1 MVENNVDD
9 RVIGIAF
16 DGTGYGTDGNIWGA
30 EFMICDYK
38 NFIREGHLNYVHIPS
53 GDGAIREPWKM
64 AVSYMYSTYKNEL
77 YNHLPHSLIDKNIKP
92 LISMIKNNINSPLC
106 SSMGRL
112 FDAVS
117 ALLGYK
123 DKITFEGEA
132 AILLE
137 SMADIN
143 ENKSYNYYID
153 HIEEN
158 YIIDTTKLR
167 PSELKDELM
176 NIYVEGNE
184 SDNLII
190 SIVSFGFKHGV
201 PLDADLVFD
210 VRFLP
215 NPFYLEEL
223 KNFTGND
230 TRVREYVMNSPVSV
244 EFSNKLNDMIN
255 FLIPH
260 YIKEGKNQLVIAI
273 GCTGGMHRSVTIA
286 HILHNYLKEKGYRV
300 LMNHR
305 DSSLSLGRKG

>member
-1 MVENNVDD
+1 MVKMRFVIITGLSGAGKSQAVKYMEDFGFYCVDNLPPTLIPKFAELCHQSQGALDKVALVIDIRGGMFFDDLFSSLENMEN
-9 RVIGIAF
+9 
-16 DGTGYGTDGNIWGA
+16 
-30 EFMICDYK
+30 
-38 NFIREGHLNYVHIPS
+38 
-53 GDGAIREPWKM
+53 
-64 AVSYMYSTYKNEL
+64 
-77 YNHLPHSLIDKNIKP
+77 
-92 LISMIKNNINSPLC
+92 
-106 SSMGRL
+106 
-112 FDAVS
+112 
-117 ALLGYK
+117 LGYK
-123 DKITFEGEA
+123 YEILFLDASDSALIKRFKETRRSHPLLGDGSIPEGIA
-132 AILLE
+132 LE
-137 SMADIN
+137 REKLKYLKERATN
-143 ENKSYNYYID
+143 
-153 HIEEN
+153 
-158 YIIDTTKLR
+158 IIDTTKLR
-167 PSELKDELM
+167 PAQLKDELM

-215 NPFYLEEL
+215 NPFYIEDL

-244 EFSNKLNDMIN
+244 EFSNKLNDMIS

-286 HILHNYLKEKGYRV
+286 HVLHNYLKEKGYRV